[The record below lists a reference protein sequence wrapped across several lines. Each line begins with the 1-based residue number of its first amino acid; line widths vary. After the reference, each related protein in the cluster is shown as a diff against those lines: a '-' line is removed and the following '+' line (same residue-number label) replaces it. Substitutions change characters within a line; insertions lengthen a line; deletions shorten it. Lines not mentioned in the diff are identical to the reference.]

1 MIRVKIVISI
11 FISVLFILIVK
22 IYYISVKSNAL
33 YSQIAQNNIIK
44 TEEIPPSRG
53 IIRDRNGIA
62 LAINKLGFAIELKPH
77 LSKKSKTL
85 ILNAEISKLVKFF
98 PNYKF
103 NKLKKE
109 YLKKDSPYVHK
120 YIRVIRF
127 ISYNKIIPF
136 FSKISMDDMIKI
148 VPASKR
154 FYPYGKILSH
164 VLGYVARANIKD
176 VRNDYI
182 ASLTGFIGKSS
193 IEKYYNKE
201 LEGDA
206 GIKIS
211 EVSAYNKE
219 VEVLKKEKPTK
230 KNLTLS
236 IDIKL
241 EEYISKL
248 FKDKSGAVIIMDT
261 KDGSILSAGSY
272 PGFDPNKFVNGISFK
287 EWKKISN
294 NFNHPFTNKLINGLY
309 PPGSIVKPGVGLS
322 FLDSKY
328 INKNTIFY
336 DPGYI
341 ELGNRKFRC
350 WKKYGHHK
358 VNMLKAIR
366 ESCDVYFY
374 KGSLKVGIDNI
385 SKVLKRFGFGQK
397 TGVDLYGESRG
408 ILPSRKW
415 KLARYGKPW
424 FKGETIITSIGQG
437 YFLVTPM
444 QIARYTA
451 IIATG
456 HSITPHFIKKIG
468 KRVIKFKTKPIFT
481 EEEKKYI
488 KTIKR
493 GMYEVCNAPHGT
505 ATKHINTLIKI
516 AGKTGTAQ
524 VVGIPQ
530 EEKQRMKEDE
540 LAYFKRSHAWLTTY
554 GPYKD
559 PKYVVTVL
567 VEHGGHGGSAAGEI
581 VSKIYDK
588 LYELGYIRKTDNR

>member
-1 MIRVKIVISI
+1 MTRIKIAIAV
-11 FISVLFILIVK
+11 FISVIFILIVK

-44 TEEIPPSRG
+44 TEEIPPLRG

-62 LAINKLGFAIELKPH
+62 LAVNKLGFAIELKPH
-77 LSKKSKTL
+77 LSKRSKTL
-85 ILNAEISKLVKFF
+85 ILNAKIGKLVKFF

-103 NKLKKE
+103 DKLKKE

-127 ISYNKIIPF
+127 ISYQDIIPF

-154 FYPYGKILSH
+154 FYPYGKVLSH
-164 VLGYVARANIKD
+164 VLGYVSKANIKD

-201 LEGDA
+201 LEGNA

-219 VEVLKKEKPTK
+219 VKVLKKEKPTK
-230 KNLTLS
+230 KNITLS
-236 IDIKL
+236 IDVRL

-248 FKDKSGAVIIMDT
+248 FKGKSGAVIVMNAQ
-261 KDGSILSAGSY
+261 DGSILSAGSY

-287 EWKKISN
+287 EWRKISTD
-294 NFNHPFTNKLINGLY
+294 FNHPFTNKLINGLY

-328 INKNTIFY
+328 ISKNTIFY

-350 WKKYGHHK
+350 WKKHGHHN
-358 VNMLKAIR
+358 VNMIKAIR

-385 SKVLKRFGFGQK
+385 SKVLERFGFGQK

-415 KLARYGKPW
+415 KLSRYGKPW
-424 FKGETIITSIGQG
+424 FQGETIITSIGQG

-451 IIATG
+451 MIATG
-456 HSITPHFIKKIG
+456 HSVTPHFIKKIG
-468 KRVIKFKTKPIFT
+468 EKDIKFKTKPIFT
-481 EEEKKYI
+481 KKEKYFI
-488 KTIKR
+488 KTIKK

-505 ATKHINTLIKI
+505 ATYHIKTKIKI

-530 EEKQRMKEDE
+530 EEKRRMKENE

-554 GPYKD
+554 GPYKH
-559 PKYVVTVL
+559 PRYVVTVL

-588 LYELGYIRKTDNR
+588 LFELGYIKKQN